1 MHKRISTLQFITPQP
16 SYSSLFFDKIELIA
30 KSGINWIQYRDKKN
44 NEADFLKIATQ
55 VKAMCAANSITFIV
69 NDHVDLALQLQA
81 DGVHVGQNDLSII
94 ETKKIIGADKI
105 IGTSTN
111 TIEQIQKAFAESVD
125 YVGLGPFAFTTTKDK
140 LNPIL
145 GLSGYKNIYESNF
158 LANKK
163 LPIVAIGGIQVL
175 DMEHLKDT
183 GSNGFAISSEIY
195 NAENIPSTISKIK
208 ELIDNDWF

>member
-55 VKAMCAANSITFIV
+55 VKAICAANSITFIV
-69 NDHVDLALQLQA
+69 N
-81 DGVHVGQNDLSII
+81 VHVGQNDLSII

-111 TIEQIQKAFAESVD
+111 TIEQIQIAFAEGVD

-145 GLSGYKNIYESNF
+145 GLSGYKNIYESKF

-175 DMEHLKDT
+175 DMEHLKAI

-195 NAENIPSTISKIK
+195 NAANIPSTISKIK
-208 ELIDNDWF
+208 ELIGNDWF